1 MLSKVYTT
9 VAKKLRREV
18 PVRGLFFLP
27 EDSRR
32 QLERWL
38 RGREE
43 FRGLRRSDV
52 AIVSCGKSGRTWLRM
67 LMSRFFQIR
76 YDFSG
81 GALIKGDNSHY
92 GHADIPHVFFTHD
105 SYLHYYTG
113 NFQTKIE
120 YRRVKTMLLVRHPA
134 DVAVSQYFQWKHR
147 IQPRKKW
154 LNQYPLD
161 GSDISMFDLAMHPHA
176 GVPYVV
182 AFLNNWRREWEARK
196 DLEVVR
202 YEDMSAD
209 THGQLCRILR
219 FLGFEA
225 TDMEIEECVRFA
237 SFENMRRIEEHGVFW
252 FAGRGMKGKKSA
264 DSDVFLVRRGKA
276 GGWRDY
282 FSDDQV
288 AAIERYIEEHLEPGF
303 GYLQNEAKEPVTLG
317 MAPRTRTSSGAER
330 TDLDLARA
338 AR

>member
-1 MLSKVYTT
+1 MLRKAYTT
-9 VAKKLRREV
+9 VSKKLRREV
-18 PVRGLFFLP
+18 PVRLLFFLP

-43 FRGLRRSDV
+43 FRSLRRADV

-76 YDFSG
+76 YDFAG
-81 GALIKGDNSHY
+81 GSLIKGDNAHY
-92 GHADIPHVFFTHD
+92 RHNDIPRVCFTHD

-113 NFQTKIE
+113 NFQSKIE
-120 YRRVKTMLLVRHPA
+120 YRKIRTMLLVRHPA
-134 DVAVSQYFQWKHR
+134 DVAVSQFFQWKHR

-154 LNQYPLD
+154 LNEYPLD
-161 GSDISMFDLAMHPHA
+161 GSDVSMFDMIMHSNA
-176 GVPYVV
+176 GVPYAVR
-182 AFLNNWRREWEARK
+182 FLNNWRREWEGRE

-202 YEDMSAD
+202 YEDMTVD
-209 THGQLCRILR
+209 THGQLYRILR

-225 TDMEIEECVRFA
+225 TDTELEECVRFA

-252 FAGRGMKGKKSA
+252 FAGRGMKGKKSE
-264 DSDVFLVRRGKA
+264 DSNVFLVRRGKA

-282 FSDDQV
+282 FPDDRA
-288 AAIERYIEEHLEPGF
+288 AAIEDYIEQHLEPGF
-303 GYLQNEAKEPVTLG
+303 GYLRNEARELFPLDLG
-317 MAPRTRTSSGAER
+317 TRTGTGPGGEPAG
-330 TDLDLARA
+330 LDRARV

>member
-1 MLSKVYTT
+1 MLRKAYTT
-9 VAKKLRREV
+9 VSKQLRREV
-18 PVRGLFFLP
+18 PVRVLFFLP

-43 FRGLRRSDV
+43 FRSLRRTDV

-67 LMSRFFQIR
+67 LMTRFFQIR

-81 GALIKGDNSHY
+81 GALIKGDNSRLKHP
-92 GHADIPHVFFTHD
+92 DIPRVFFTHD
-105 SYLHYYTG
+105 SYLRYYTG
-113 NFQTKIE
+113 NFQSKIE
-120 YRRVKTMLLVRHPA
+120 YRKVKTMLLVRHPA

-147 IQPRKKW
+147 IQARKKW
-154 LNQYPLD
+154 LNEYPLE
-161 GSDISMFDLAMHPHA
+161 GSSTSTFDLVMHARA

-182 AFLNNWRREWEARK
+182 DFLNDWQREWQIRE

-209 THGQLCRILR
+209 THGQLRRILR

-237 SFENMRRIEEHGVFW
+237 SFENMRRIEQHGVFW
-252 FAGRGMKGKKSA
+252 FAGRGMRGKKSEDA
-264 DSDVFLVRRGKA
+264 NAFLVRRGKA
-276 GGWRDY
+276 GGWRDD
-282 FSDDQV
+282 FSADQV
-288 AAIERYIEEHLEPGF
+288 AAVERYIEEHLAPGF
-303 GYLQNEAKEPVTLG
+303 GYLQSEAKDRPALG
-317 MAPRTRTSSGAER
+317 LAPQAGSGREGDAP
-330 TDLDLARA
+330 DLVRA

>member
-1 MLSKVYTT
+1 MLRKVY
-9 VAKKLRREV
+9 ASASKKLRREV

-43 FRGLRRSDV
+43 FRSLRRSEV

-76 YDFSG
+76 YGFSG
-81 GALIKGDNSHY
+81 GLLIKGNNYSHD
-92 GHADIPHVFFTHD
+92 DIPRVFFTHD

-113 NFQTKIE
+113 NFHSKIE
-120 YRRVKTMLLVRHPA
+120 YRKVKTMLLVRHPA

-154 LNQYPLD
+154 LNEYPLD
-161 GSDISMFDLAMHPHA
+161 DANISMFDLAMHPHA

-182 AFLNNWRREWEARK
+182 GFLNNWRREWESRE
-196 DLEVVR
+196 DLNVVR

-209 THGQLCRILR
+209 SHGQLRRILG
-219 FLGFEA
+219 FLGFAA

-252 FAGRGMKGKKSA
+252 FAGRGMRGKKSA
-264 DSDVFLVRRGKA
+264 DPNVFLVRRGKA

-282 FSDDQV
+282 LSDDQV
-288 AAIERYIEEHLEPGF
+288 AAVERYIEEHLKPGF
-303 GYLQNEAKEPVTLG
+303 GYLQSEAKEPVKLDR
-317 MAPRTRTSSGAER
+317 ASRTETGSGGESA
-330 TDLDLARA
+330 DLRLARA

>member
-1 MLSKVYTT
+1 MLRKVYAS
-9 VAKKLRREV
+9 VSKKLRREV

-43 FRGLRRSDV
+43 FRSLRRSDV

-76 YDFSG
+76 YGFSG
-81 GALIKGDNSHY
+81 GLLIKGDNYSHE
-92 GHADIPHVFFTHD
+92 DIPRVSFTHD

-113 NFQTKIE
+113 NFHSKIE
-120 YRRVKTMLLVRHPA
+120 YRKIKTMLLVRHPA

-154 LNQYPLD
+154 LNEFPLD
-161 GSDISMFDLAMHPHA
+161 DSNISMFDLAMHPKA

-182 AFLNNWRREWEARK
+182 EFLNNWRREWEGRE
-196 DLEVVR
+196 DLSVVR
-202 YEDMSAD
+202 YEDMSTD
-209 THGQLCRILR
+209 THGQLRQILR

-237 SFENMRRIEEHGVFW
+237 SFENMRKIEEHGVFW
-252 FAGRGMKGKKSA
+252 FAGRGMRGKKSA
-264 DSDVFLVRRGKA
+264 DPDVFLVRRGKA
-276 GGWRDY
+276 GGWGDY
-282 FSDDQV
+282 FPDDQM
-288 AAIERYIEEHLEPGF
+288 AAIERYIEEHLKPGF
-303 GYLQNEAKEPVTLG
+303 GYLQSEKELVTPG
-317 MAPRTRTSSGAER
+317 MASGTEPAPGGER
-330 TDLDLARA
+330 ADLRLARA
-338 AR
+338 TR

>member
-1 MLSKVYTT
+1 MLRNLYAS

-18 PVRGLFFLP
+18 PLRALFFLP

-43 FRGLRRSDV
+43 FGSLRRSDV

-76 YDFSG
+76 YGVSG
-81 GALIKGDNSHY
+81 GLLIKGDNY
-92 GHADIPHVFFTHD
+92 GHGDIPRILFTHD
-105 SYLHYYTG
+105 SYIHYYTG
-113 NFQTKIE
+113 NFHSKIE
-120 YRRVKTMLLVRHPA
+120 YRKVKTMLIVRHPA

-154 LNQYPLD
+154 LNEYPLD
-161 GSDISMFDLAMHPHA
+161 EANTSMFDLVMHPKA
-176 GVPYVV
+176 GIPYVV
-182 AFLNNWRREWEARK
+182 DFLNNWGREWQGRE
-196 DLEVVR
+196 DLSVVR

-209 THGQLCRILR
+209 TPGQLRRILG

-237 SFENMRRIEEHGVFW
+237 SFENMRRIEEHGVFR
-252 FAGRGMKGKKSA
+252 FAGRGMRGKKSA
-264 DSDVFLVRRGKA
+264 DPDVFLVRRGKA

-282 FSDDQV
+282 FSDDQG

-303 GYLQNEAKEPVTLG
+303 GYLRSEANEPVTFG
-317 MAPRTRTSSGAER
+317 MASRAETATGQER
-330 TDLDLARA
+330 ADLRLARA